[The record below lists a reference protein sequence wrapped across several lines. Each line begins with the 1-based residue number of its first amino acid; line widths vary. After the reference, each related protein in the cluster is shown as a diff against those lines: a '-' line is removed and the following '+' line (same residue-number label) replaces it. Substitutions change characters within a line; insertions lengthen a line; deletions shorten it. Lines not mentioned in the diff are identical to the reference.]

1 MKETME
7 VREFIK
13 RDIDVDV
20 YDDVCESLSIGFVGP
35 QKLTKKGEEHFEA
48 LLDFEIEVDEEECT
62 AVVKIDGP
70 GWKEKLRLAKQFFV
84 GAAGYCSDADYKRW
98 FK

>member
-20 YDDVCESLSIGFVGP
+20 VDDVCESLCIGFVGP
-35 QKLTKKGEEHFEA
+35 QGLTEAGERHFEDA
-48 LLDFEIEVDEEECT
+48 LDRRPWLESQAQSGEGVIRQRCRVL
-62 AVVKIDGP
+62 P
-70 GWKEKLRLAKQFFV
+70 GERLQALV
-84 GAAGYCSDADYKRW
+84 RG
-98 FK
+98 